1 MKDKDELYAVIREY
15 LKENLEVTVWTEK
28 HYGEY
33 GGADGVKVTVMVNLD
48 GELITE
54 SYDYTGL

>member
-1 MKDKDELYAVIREY
+1 MIDKELHDVIREY
-15 LKENLEVTVWTEK
+15 LKESLEITVWTEK

-33 GGADGVKVTVMVNLD
+33 GGADGVKVTVIINLD
-48 GELITE
+48 GEQIAE

>member
-1 MKDKDELYAVIREY
+1 MIDKDELHTAIHEY

-33 GGADGVKVTVMVNLD
+33 SGADGVKVTVMVNLD